1 MLASSAG
8 ANAVAHAM
16 CQHRSRRNMMCQRQ
30 QSPTA
35 HQHTLTACEGCPQ
48 RQARAALNDRQEP
61 APAPAGFGEPAL
73 LASAALASVAFVALV
88 GDRSLGL
95 CFALTAD

>member
-1 MLASSAG
+1 MPSAT
-8 ANAVAHAM
+8 AAVDTSCWHIACA
-16 CQHRSRRNMMCQRQ
+16 CQ
-30 QSPTA
+30 
-35 HQHTLTACEGCPQ
+35 GCPQ

-61 APAPAGFGEPAL
+61 ALAPAGFGEPAL